1 MTPARW
7 RRGRGSVAVV
17 HIRPRR
23 DDDLE
28 QLVEVLRRTHRQDGY
43 PARWP
48 EDPAS
53 WLTPPGHL
61 AAWTAWSSGNAI
73 GHVGLAAPDPDAAP
87 LVTRLVVHRDH
98 RGLGIADAL
107 LTTAEAAA
115 AAATATATAT
125 ATEATAEASYGAT
138 AAVPTLRL
146 DVTEETPGAWRLYE
160 RRGWRLTHRSPADWA
175 KPDGTVPTM
184 RWYEKRLR

>member
-1 MTPARW
+1 M
-7 RRGRGSVAVV
+7 

-28 QLVEVLRRTHRQDGY
+28 HLVEVLRRTHREDGY
-43 PARWP
+43 PAHWP
-48 EDPAS
+48 DDPAS

-61 AAWTAWSSGNAI
+61 AAWTAWSSGSVV

-107 LTTAEAAA
+107 LATAEAAA
-115 AAATATATAT
+115 GAAAAAA
-125 ATEATAEASYGAT
+125 AKATAEPADADAAADAT

-160 RRGWRLTHRSPADWA
+160 RRGWRLTRRSPADWA

>member
-1 MTPARW
+1 M
-7 RRGRGSVAVV
+7 

-28 QLVEVLRRTHRQDGY
+28 HLVEVLRRTHDEDGY

-48 EDPAS
+48 DDPAS

-61 AAWTAWSSGNAI
+61 AAWTAWSSGSVV

-107 LTTAEAAA
+107 LATAEAAA
-115 AAATATATAT
+115 A
-125 ATEATAEASYGAT
+125 EQQPQPQPRRPPKPQPRPPSPP
-138 AAVPTLRL
+138 PT
-146 DVTEETPGAWRLYE
+146 P
-160 RRGWRLTHRSPADWA
+160 
-175 KPDGTVPTM
+175 PTC
-184 RWYEKRLR
+184 RPSGST

>member
-1 MTPARW
+1 M
-7 RRGRGSVAVV
+7 

-28 QLVEVLRRTHRQDGY
+28 HLVEVLRRTHDEDGY

-48 EDPAS
+48 DDPAS

-61 AAWTAWSSGNAI
+61 AAWTAWSSGSVV

-107 LTTAEAAA
+107 LATAEAAA
-115 AAATATATAT
+115 AA
-125 ATEATAEASYGAT
+125 TAEPAADAAAAVT

>member
-1 MTPARW
+1 MQ
-7 RRGRGSVAVV
+7 
-17 HIRPRR
+17 IRPRG
-23 DDDLE
+23 DDDL
-28 QLVEVLRRTHRQDGY
+28 QHLVQVLRRTHDADGY
-43 PARWP
+43 PAHWP
-48 EDPAS
+48 DDPAS

-61 AAWTAWSSGNAI
+61 GAWTAWWSGTAV
-73 GHVGLAAPDPDAAP
+73 GHVGLAAPDTDAAP
-87 LVTRLVVHRDH
+87 LVTRLVVHPEH

-107 LTTAEAAA
+107 LATAEAA
-115 AAATATATAT
+115 
-125 ATEATAEASYGAT
+125 

-160 RRGWRLTHRSPADWA
+160 RRGWRLTLRSPAEWA

>member
-1 MTPARW
+1 M
-7 RRGRGSVAVV
+7 

-28 QLVEVLRRTHRQDGY
+28 HLVEVLRRTHREDGY

-48 EDPAS
+48 DDPAS

-61 AAWTAWSSGNAI
+61 AAWTAWSSGSVV

-98 RGLGIADAL
+98 RGLGIADAPD
-107 LTTAEAAA
+107 
-115 AAATATATAT
+115 
-125 ATEATAEASYGAT
+125 
-138 AAVPTLRL
+138 VPTLRL

>member
-1 MTPARW
+1 M
-7 RRGRGSVAVV
+7 

-28 QLVEVLRRTHRQDGY
+28 HLVEVLRRTHREDGY

-48 EDPAS
+48 DDPAS

-61 AAWTAWSSGNAI
+61 AAWTAWSSGSVV

-107 LTTAEAAA
+107 LATAEAAA
-115 AAATATATAT
+115 GAAAATAAA
-125 ATEATAEASYGAT
+125 AAAAAAKATAEP
-138 AAVPTLRL
+138 AADAAADAPDVPTLRL

>member
-1 MTPARW
+1 M
-7 RRGRGSVAVV
+7 

-28 QLVEVLRRTHRQDGY
+28 LLVELLRRTHREDGY

-48 EDPAS
+48 DDPAS

-61 AAWTAWSSGNAI
+61 VAWTAWSSGSVV

-107 LTTAEAAA
+107 LATAEAAA
-115 AAATATATAT
+115 AAA
-125 ATEATAEASYGAT
+125 AT
-138 AAVPTLRL
+138 AAAKATTEAATDVDADADVPTLRL